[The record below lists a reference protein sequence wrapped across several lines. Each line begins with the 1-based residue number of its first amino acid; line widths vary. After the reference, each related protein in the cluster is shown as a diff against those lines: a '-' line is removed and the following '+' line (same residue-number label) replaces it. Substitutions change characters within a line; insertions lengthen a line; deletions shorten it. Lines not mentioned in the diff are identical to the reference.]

1 MDPIYLD
8 YNATTPI
15 DPQVA
20 DAMLPYIREHFGNPS
35 SSHAFGVTARE
46 AVDKGR
52 RQLAELLGCGADEVV
67 FTSGGTESNNY
78 AIKGVV
84 GAYRD
89 KGNHII
95 TSAVEHP
102 AVLEVC
108 SYLEQQGCRVTYLP
122 VDEFGMV
129 DPQQVES
136 AITPETI
143 LVSIMHANNE
153 VGTIEPIEKIA
164 EIAHRN
170 GVLLHADCAQ
180 SVGKIP
186 VNVDDLGVDLLSIAG
201 HKLYAPK
208 GIGALYVRSG
218 VRLEK
223 LIHGANHEMGWRAGT
238 ENVIEVVGLGEAC
251 ELINR
256 NLPRYHQHMRTM
268 RDRLESGL
276 GERFSAVKINGHPEK
291 RLPNTTSAS
300 FKGTEADSVLSRL
313 GYVAASAGAACHSDH
328 VELSSVLEAMH
339 VPLEYAMGTIRFSVG
354 RFTTE
359 EEIDHALED
368 IVQAVRDGARA

>member
-1 MDPIYLD
+1 M
-8 YNATTPI
+8 
-15 DPQVA
+15 
-20 DAMLPYIREHFGNPS
+20 
-35 SSHAFGVTARE
+35 
-46 AVDKGR
+46 
-52 RQLAELLGCGADEVV
+52 
-67 FTSGGTESNNY
+67 
-78 AIKGVV
+78 
-84 GAYRD
+84 
-89 KGNHII
+89 
-95 TSAVEHP
+95 
-102 AVLEVC
+102 
-108 SYLEQQGCRVTYLP
+108 
-122 VDEFGMV
+122 
-129 DPQQVES
+129 
-136 AITPETI
+136 
-143 LVSIMHANNE
+143 
-153 VGTIEPIEKIA
+153 
-164 EIAHRN
+164 
-170 GVLLHADCAQ
+170 LLHADCAQ

-300 FKGTEADSVLSRL
+300 FKGMEADSVLSRL